1 MATMWA
7 HLEYESEALPLAAA
21 WLRRKWLESRM
32 IALETVKL
40 LVSAMTPNQPTNA
53 GVIEVSADA
62 MLAVFGQGV

>member
-1 MATMWA
+1 
-7 HLEYESEALPLAAA
+7 
-21 WLRRKWLESRM
+21 M

-62 MLAVFGQGV
+62 MLAMFGQGV